1 MKEYITENIINLALC
16 GHATTGKTTL
26 AEAMLFNSGAIKR
39 IGTIDDG
46 NTVSDFHEDEIEHS
60 HSITS
65 SLVNCEWLE
74 KKINIIDTPGYLD
87 FLGEAKSALRVA
99 DFAAIL
105 VSSNH
110 GVEVGSE
117 LAWDYA
123 KNGYKVPALFIVNQL
138 DRENADF
145 DKVVDQL
152 RDRFGN
158 KIFPLMLPMNH
169 GENFNQIAD
178 VMRKEVYTY
187 ELDGSGNYS
196 EKKAED
202 DWKDKLDTLHE
213 ELIELIA
220 ESDDTLLETFFEN
233 GELTEEELRG
243 GLHQAF
249 LTGNLV
255 PVFAISSKHNV
266 GVKRFMDIIA
276 RYAPC
281 ASDFKDV
288 KGTKPGSDV
297 EIHHGPSVD
306 EPVSAFV
313 FKTVSEPHIGEL
325 SFFRVY
331 SGIVNAGEGL
341 QNTSRNTTEKMR
353 QVFFMNGKDR
363 KDTNRLIAGDIGAAV
378 KLKDTHTG
386 DTLASSN
393 GPIVLPPIQYPSPNM
408 RLAVLPKAKGDE
420 EKISEGL
427 STLHEEDPTFGYI
440 VDPELKQTIISGQ
453 GELHLKMIMK
463 RLKDRYNVEL
473 DTGTPKIP
481 YRETI
486 VGKAASKYRHKKQSG
501 GAGQFAEVWMRI
513 EPAPRGVGIDF
524 GNSLSGQNV
533 DRVFVTSVDKGVK
546 AACVDGI
553 LAGCKVVDV
562 KIDFYDGK
570 MHPVDS
576 NDVSFQIAGKHAFID
591 AFMDSKPKLLE
602 PIYKLE
608 VKIPDSVMGDVMGD
622 ISQRRGRV
630 NGMESDG
637 HFQIITAEIPLV
649 NLHDYSTSL
658 RSMSQGRG
666 IFSIEFQSYEDM
678 PPVEAKK
685 VIEEYC
691 IAREQGH

>member
-74 KKINIIDTPGYLD
+74 KKLNVVDTPGYLE

-105 VSSNH
+105 VSANH

-117 LAWDYA
+117 LAWGYA
-123 KNGYKVPALFIVNQL
+123 KNDYNIPALFIINQL

-152 RDRFGN
+152 RERFGN

-196 EKKAED
+196 EKKAD
-202 DWKDKLDTLHE
+202 GDWKDKLETLHE

-249 LTGNLV
+249 LTGNLI
-255 PVFAISSKHNV
+255 PVFATSSKHNV

-281 ASDFKDV
+281 ASDFKEV
-288 KGTKPGSDV
+288 KGTKPGSDE

-353 QVFFMNGKDR
+353 QVFFMNGKNR
-363 KDTNRLIAGDIGAAV
+363 TDTNRLVAGDIGAAV

-393 GPIVLPPIQYPSPNM
+393 GPIVLPPILYPSPNM
-408 RLAVLPKAKGDE
+408 RLAVVPKAKGDE

-427 STLHEEDPTFGYI
+427 STLHEEDPTFGYV

-473 DTGTPKIP
+473 DTEAPKIP

-486 VGKAASKYRHKKQSG
+486 VGKAESKYRHKKQSG

-513 EPAPRGVGIDF
+513 EPAPRGAGIDF

-591 AFMDSKPKLLE
+591 AFMDSRPKLLE

-608 VKIPDSVMGDVMGD
+608 VKVPDSVMGDVMGD

-637 HFQIITAEIPLV
+637 HFQIITAEIPLA
-649 NLHDYSTSL
+649 NLHDYATSL

-666 IFSIEFQSYEDM
+666 IFNIEFQSYEDM

-685 VIEEYC
+685 VIEEYR